1 MTFPSIVVDVK
12 EEVATLTLNRPE
24 ELNALNSLL
33 LQEAAEV
40 MREMNDDDKI
50 KALIIT
56 GAGRSFCSGADLSEK
71 VSAAD
76 INQSG
81 INRRERLT
89 PFVHYGLMIKKIEEF
104 TKPVIAAVNGIAA
117 GGGLALA
124 LACDIRIVSE
134 DARFASLFVRRGLVA
149 DCGTTFYLPRLVGI
163 AKALE
168 MMWTG
173 DFIDAAEAY
182 RIGLVNQVVSSENLL
197 MSAGNFALRLA
208 QGPSVSIELHKR
220 LTYEGLKADSVQI
233 QMANEDYARYVCR
246 QTEDFKEG
254 RNSFLE
260 KRDPIFK
267 GL

>member
-1 MTFPSIVVDVK
+1 MTFQSIVVDVK

-24 ELNALNSLL
+24 KLNALNSLL

-104 TKPVIAAVNGIAA
+104 TKPVISAVNGIDA
-117 GGGLALA
+117 GGG
-124 LACDIRIVSE
+124 
-134 DARFASLFVRRGLVA
+134 
-149 DCGTTFYLPRLVGI
+149 
-163 AKALE
+163 
-168 MMWTG
+168 
-173 DFIDAAEAY
+173 
-182 RIGLVNQVVSSENLL
+182 
-197 MSAGNFALRLA
+197 
-208 QGPSVSIELHKR
+208 H
-220 LTYEGLKADSVQI
+220 
-233 QMANEDYARYVCR
+233 
-246 QTEDFKEG
+246 
-254 RNSFLE
+254 
-260 KRDPIFK
+260 
-267 GL
+267 